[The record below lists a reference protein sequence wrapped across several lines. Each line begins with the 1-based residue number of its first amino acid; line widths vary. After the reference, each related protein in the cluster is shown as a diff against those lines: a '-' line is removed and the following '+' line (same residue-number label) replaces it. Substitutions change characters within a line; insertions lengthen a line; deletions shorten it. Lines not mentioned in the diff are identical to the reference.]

1 MPLKYLLI
9 NRSISRLY
17 IYQKINTISFNKHFQ
32 HELHNKISYQYFN
45 NELFVKEFTTSAY
58 FKSSNF
64 RV

>member
-9 NRSISRLY
+9 NRSINRLY
-17 IYQKINTISFNKHFQ
+17 IYHKINTISFNKHFQ
-32 HELHNKISYQYFN
+32 HELHNKINYKTFN
-45 NELFVKEFTTSAY
+45 KKLFVKEFTTSAY